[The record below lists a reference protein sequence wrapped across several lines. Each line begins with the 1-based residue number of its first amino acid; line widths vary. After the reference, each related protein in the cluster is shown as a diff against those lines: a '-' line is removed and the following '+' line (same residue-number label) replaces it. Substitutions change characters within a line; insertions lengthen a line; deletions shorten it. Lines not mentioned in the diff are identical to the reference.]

1 MRSLALPQCLR
12 NTRLCVSKLGAPPPP
27 NSLSHGPSGAGL
39 LSPSLQA
46 EPQHGGQRWASQA
59 PFHALGGSGQPQTP
73 RHLFF
78 ARKKQTYYS
87 LSLKTWL

>member
-12 NTRLCVSKLGAPPPP
+12 NTRLCVSKLGAPPR

-39 LSPSLQA
+39 LSPSHQA

-59 PFHALGGSGQPQTP
+59 PFHALGGSGQPLTP

-78 ARKKQTYYS
+78 ARKK
-87 LSLKTWL
+87 